1 MMNPIGGFGHM
12 RRILLMCKYQ
22 KNNMQLLKN

>member
-22 KNNMQLLKN
+22 KTICSY